1 MLVYRRVNIELH
13 LAPVPLTDRG
23 TRGRARGVLAEE
35 PDGEV
40 GESGAW
46 RLRGRSP
53 WGYGAYLIP
62 MGIPW
67 GYMIIN
73 DDITYYV

>member
-1 MLVYRRVNIELH
+1 MIRV
-13 LAPVPLTDRG
+13 ASCACSADRG
-23 TRGRARGVLAEE
+23 TRGRALGVLAEE

-53 WGYGAYLIP
+53 WGYGAYPLVI
-62 MGIPW
+62 
-67 GYMIIN
+67 
-73 DDITYYV
+73 